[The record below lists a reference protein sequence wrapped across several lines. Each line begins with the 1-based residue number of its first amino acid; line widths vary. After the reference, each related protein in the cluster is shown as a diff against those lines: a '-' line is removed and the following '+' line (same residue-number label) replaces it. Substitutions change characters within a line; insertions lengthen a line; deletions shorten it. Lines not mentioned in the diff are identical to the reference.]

1 MQRSVFR
8 DFDEFAEFVRG
19 IEGRFMPTG
28 PSSTEW
34 WVQGSQASRVSV
46 QELQIGACATFAGT
60 GEPGKIAVG
69 VPMTDA
75 RRMRIDATA
84 LRDDSFILM
93 QGAQPFTFTGIGPT
107 RWAGITLPFDHPCL
121 DPRTLELLVA
131 GRSVRKRTQVESL
144 THLRGLVNRMLSSD
158 PAVRVATP
166 AAAAMVEQDISLAIA
181 RVLQSSC
188 DGRETKRG
196 RLHAY
201 HARAVARCLD
211 LIDATHAETLYI
223 EDLARVAAVSERTLR
238 TLFQQ
243 YLGFLRYGYSKQS
256 SCGRSVQH
264 YFTANPESACCTS
277 QKGSEFGIS
286 VYLRATIGRCSRS
299 FPARRRKRPSA
310 SPEPKQASTGSSVP
324 RRHFMLKRSEIHN
337 RAGFC

>member
-46 QELQIGACATFAGT
+46 QELQIGGCATFAGT
-60 GEPGKIAVG
+60 GEPGKLAVG
-69 VPMTDA
+69 IPMTDA

-84 LRDDSFILM
+84 LREDSFILM
-93 QGAQPFTFTGIGPT
+93 HGAQPFTFTGIGGPT

-121 DPRTLELLVA
+121 DPRTLGVLAA
-131 GRSVRKRTQVESL
+131 GGSVRKRTQVEYLS
-144 THLRGLVNRMLSSD
+144 HLRVLVNRMLSSD

-166 AAAAMVEQDISLAIA
+166 AAAATLEQDISLAIA
-181 RVLQSSC
+181 RVLQFSC
-188 DGRETKRG
+188 EDRETKR
-196 RLHAY
+196 RHLHAH

-211 LIDATHAETLYI
+211 LIDATQGETLYI

-243 YLGFLRYGYSKQS
+243 Y
-256 SCGRSVQH
+256 
-264 YFTANPESACCTS
+264 
-277 QKGSEFGIS
+277 FGIS
-286 VYLRATIGRCSRS
+286 PIRLLKAKQLWEVRAALLHRKPEEGVLQIAERFGVWDFSLFARNYRALFAELPSDTAQAPQSEPRANASLRWLVYAAKT
-299 FPARRRKRPSA
+299 FHA
-310 SPEPKQASTGSSVP
+310 QAE
-324 RRHFMLKRSEIHN
+324 RN
-337 RAGFC
+337 A